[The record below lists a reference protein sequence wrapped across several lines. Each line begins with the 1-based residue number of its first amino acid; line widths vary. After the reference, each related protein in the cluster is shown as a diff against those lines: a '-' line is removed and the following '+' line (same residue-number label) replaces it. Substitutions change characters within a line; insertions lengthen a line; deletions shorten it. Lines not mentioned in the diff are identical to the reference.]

1 MSRQKNPKAGEL
13 RQWSYPSLSA
23 HYKGETGVGE
33 FFTVVTVDGVR
44 VDVLDTNGNVQGY
57 FIKWLV
63 ENSVVVEP

>member
-1 MSRQKNPKAGEL
+1 VSRQKNPKPGEL

-23 HYKGETGVGE
+23 KFKGETRVGE

-44 VDVLDTNGNVQGY
+44 VDVLDTTGHIQGY

-63 ENSVVVEP
+63 DNSVVIEP